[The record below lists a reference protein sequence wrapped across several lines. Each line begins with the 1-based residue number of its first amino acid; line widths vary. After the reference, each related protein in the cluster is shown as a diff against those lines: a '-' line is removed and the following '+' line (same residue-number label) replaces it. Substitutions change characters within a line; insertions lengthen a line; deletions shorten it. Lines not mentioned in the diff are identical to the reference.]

1 MNVIL
6 ADKAGFCFGVKR
18 ALDTTINTKEN
29 LKGKIYTLGPLIHNN
44 DVVNLLKGK
53 GIEPIS
59 IQDVDKLN
67 KDDTIIIRSHGVP
80 LQTINYLKDK
90 GLNVI
95 NTTCPHVANIQ
106 IKAKKYYEE
115 GYKIVIVGDENHPEV
130 IGING
135 WCNNSAI
142 ISKDGANINNLDKK
156 VCVLCQTTEKQE
168 NWEKVLTILI
178 KNSREILAFNTIC
191 NATQVRQQS
200 AKKLSEKVDS
210 MIVIGGKN
218 SSNTTKLYEICKSNC
233 KNTIHVENA
242 KEIPEHI
249 YKNSNIIGVTA
260 GASTPDWII
269 KEAINKMNNNDSII
283 EVSKNEML
291 NYMNEKEQQ
300 IVVGKVVK
308 GTIVSLNENELFVD
322 LNYKSEGI
330 IPKEEVTLDEESIL
344 KESFKV
350 GDKIEAKIVR
360 IKNEDGYV
368 VLSLKELHREKALK
382 NLKEAFDNKQTIKV
396 IVKDA
401 VDAGLICIYN
411 GVRVFIPAS
420 HIELSHVDDLEAYK
434 GLELEVNIIEFIKDR
449 YRTKIVGSRRNILKI
464 IRNKHIEETWNSLEK
479 DTVVEGEVKRFTDFG
494 AFIEIN
500 GVDGLLHV
508 SEISW
513 GRVEKPEDA
522 LKIGDKI
529 KVYILDIDKENKKL
543 ALSIKKLIE
552 DPWKSVEIKYPI
564 GNIVLGKV
572 VRFANFGA
580 FIELEPGVD
589 GLVHISKISNKRIDK
604 PEEELTL
611 GKEVKAKI
619 LEVNSVEKR
628 IALSIKDVEEFEYCL
643 KIYF

>member
-628 IALSIKDVEEFEYCL
+628 IALSIKDVEEF
-643 KIYF
+643 

>member
-1 MNVIL
+1 
-6 ADKAGFCFGVKR
+6 
-18 ALDTTINTKEN
+18 
-29 LKGKIYTLGPLIHNN
+29 
-44 DVVNLLKGK
+44 
-53 GIEPIS
+53 
-59 IQDVDKLN
+59 
-67 KDDTIIIRSHGVP
+67 
-80 LQTINYLKDK
+80 
-90 GLNVI
+90 
-95 NTTCPHVANIQ
+95 
-106 IKAKKYYEE
+106 
-115 GYKIVIVGDENHPEV
+115 
-130 IGING
+130 
-135 WCNNSAI
+135 
-142 ISKDGANINNLDKK
+142 
-156 VCVLCQTTEKQE
+156 
-168 NWEKVLTILI
+168 
-178 KNSREILAFNTIC
+178 
-191 NATQVRQQS
+191 
-200 AKKLSEKVDS
+200 
-210 MIVIGGKN
+210 
-218 SSNTTKLYEICKSNC
+218 
-233 KNTIHVENA
+233 
-242 KEIPEHI
+242 
-249 YKNSNIIGVTA
+249 
-260 GASTPDWII
+260 
-269 KEAINKMNNNDSII
+269 
-283 EVSKNEML
+283 ML

-322 LNYKSEGI
+322 LSYKSEGI

-350 GDKIEAKIVR
+350 GDEIEAKIVR

-382 NLKEAFDNKQTIKV
+382 NLKEAFENKQTIKV

-449 YRTKIVGSRRNILKI
+449 YRTKIVGSRRNILKT

-543 ALSIKKLIE
+543 ALSIK
-552 DPWKSVEIKYPI
+552 
-564 GNIVLGKV
+564 N
-572 VRFANFGA
+572 
-580 FIELEPGVD
+580 
-589 GLVHISKISNKRIDK
+589 
-604 PEEELTL
+604 
-611 GKEVKAKI
+611 
-619 LEVNSVEKR
+619 
-628 IALSIKDVEEFEYCL
+628 
-643 KIYF
+643 

>member
-44 DVVNLLKGK
+44 DVVNLLKDK

-382 NLKEAFDNKQTIKV
+382 NLKEAFENKQTIKV

-449 YRTKIVGSRRNILKI
+449 YRTKIVGSRRNILKT

-628 IALSIKDVEEFEYCL
+628 IALSIKDVEEF
-643 KIYF
+643 

>member
-44 DVVNLLKGK
+44 DVVNLLKDK

-322 LNYKSEGI
+322 LSYKSEGI

-350 GDKIEAKIVR
+350 GDEIEAKIVR

-382 NLKEAFDNKQTIKV
+382 NLKEAFENKQTIKV

-401 VDAGLICIYN
+401 VDAGLICIDN

-449 YRTKIVGSRRNILKI
+449 YRTKIVGSRRNILKT

-628 IALSIKDVEEFEYCL
+628 IALV
-643 KIYF
+643 